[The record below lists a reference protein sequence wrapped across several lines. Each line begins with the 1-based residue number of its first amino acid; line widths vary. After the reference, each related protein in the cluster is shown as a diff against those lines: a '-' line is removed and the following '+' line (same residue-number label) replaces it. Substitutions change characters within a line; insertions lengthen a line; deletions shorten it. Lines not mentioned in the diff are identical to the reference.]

1 MESNSSNTPTDTA
14 DAQANAAGSSGSAW
28 SDSRE
33 PSQPSQGSQP
43 RGDGA
48 SMRGARKGADSF
60 GRKATDTAQSYLQDA
75 RTTAS
80 ATVQAGKEYAQ
91 DAVNA
96 AGKKIDSVK
105 DGATNL
111 KQRGLQFA
119 ADEPMKA
126 VAYAAAG
133 SAVLTAVL
141 LIWMRGRSQLL

>member
-1 MESNSSNTPTDTA
+1 
-14 DAQANAAGSSGSAW
+14 
-28 SDSRE
+28 
-33 PSQPSQGSQP
+33 
-43 RGDGA
+43 
-48 SMRGARKGADSF
+48 MRGARKGADSF

-111 KQRGLQFA
+111 KQRGVQFA

-141 LIWMRGRSQLL
+141 LIWMRGRSPLL